1 MKFKGLGFGL
11 GYVIGSTVLFG
22 LFLLGLNYFQ
32 YSGNRASEEEVK
44 TYIENSK
51 LETFTVYEKLL
62 RYDYETYTVYASR
75 RGGLADA
82 KTFLFYDENYQKF
95 FQFFGFA
102 DLLTGLSAFERIP
115 FRKVETK
122 TTFSGFINKAQLNN
136 PEYGTKDN
144 PIPVWIKEMTLFNNE
159 EIHSKESDQVLQ
171 IFIKEYL
178 SRFIPKEEY
187 KEMFNK

>member
-22 LFLLGLNYFQ
+22 LFLLGLNYFK
-32 YSGNRASEEEVK
+32 YRGNNASDEEV
-44 TYIENSK
+44 TNYIENSK
-51 LETFTVYEKLL
+51 LETFTVYEDWW
-62 RYDYETYTVYASR
+62 RYDYKRYTVFASR
-75 RGGLADA
+75 RNGTALTR
-82 KTFLFYDENYQKF
+82 KFLFYDENYQKF
-95 FQFFGFA
+95 FQVFGFY
-102 DLLTGLSAFERIP
+102 DLLTGLSAFERMP

-122 TTFSGFINKAQLNN
+122 TTFSGFINNAQLNN

-144 PIPVWIKEMTLFNNE
+144 PIPVWIKEMTLSNNE
-159 EIHSKESDQVLQ
+159 EFYLEESDQVLQ